1 MTMTFGRA
9 WSILLL
15 LSAAVFVYPQGPKSP
30 PATGAPKGRIGGTV
44 VHLTTG
50 QPLGGIEVSI
60 SPTEQRDVS
69 VQTISGPDGRFTFD
83 DLARGKY
90 SLIAHGQGFETQ
102 AYQQHGPYSTAVA
115 VGPGLTSE
123 NLIFRL
129 VPDAS
134 ISGIVLDDGNE
145 PVRSGEV
152 LLFSRGTGGGTGK
165 VQLHERGTLDE
176 QGRYHFGHLPPGT
189 YVVAVAAQPWYAQDP
204 PGTGKPGE
212 VSSDGQLPANQ
223 DAAEES
229 QETRA
234 PFPLDVAY
242 QTTYYAEATEAE
254 NATPILLHAGERATA
269 DVTLRPVPAVH
280 LTIRNLAA
288 DPNQPGTA
296 VIQQR
301 LFDSG
306 PLAIQ
311 TRSQQITPGTVSM
324 SGIRPGRLILTLR
337 TFNGKEWTKE
347 DREVDVTA
355 DTVID
360 ASENVLGLVT
370 LKGVVQLPGG
380 APIPS
385 GTNVR
390 FLNRRTGEAFM
401 ALVSPKGTFEAQQA
415 LAAPADCEV
424 SVVSLP
430 DFAVQ
435 DITATGTKVVGH
447 TLLLPRSGAVKLTV
461 TMSKGLARVDGTV
474 FREDKPVTE
483 AMVLLAPQHVEGNID
498 LFRRD
503 QSDSDGTFS
512 LYRVLP
518 GRYFIVAIE
527 NGWDLDWQNP
537 AVLKPYLEHGQ
548 LVEVTASRTYNV
560 SVRTQDNTTP
570 ASKSAQP

>member
-1 MTMTFGRA
+1 MTLRRA
-9 WSILLL
+9 SSIFLL
-15 LSAAVFVYPQGPKSP
+15 LSAAASAYPQGPKA
-30 PATGAPKGRIGGTV
+30 PAAAGTQNCRISGTV
-44 VHLTTG
+44 VHLTTD
-50 QPLGGIEVSI
+50 QHLSGIEVSI
-60 SPTEQRDVS
+60 SPTEQRDVI
-69 VQTISGPDGRFTFD
+69 VQTVSGPDGRFTFD

-90 SLIAHGQGFETQ
+90 SLIAQGRGFATQ

-115 VGPGLTSE
+115 VGPGLKSE

-134 ISGIVLDDGNE
+134 ISGIVLDDENE

-152 LLFSRGTGGGTGK
+152 LLFSRGAGGDIGK
-165 VQLHERGTLDE
+165 VQLHERGPLDE

-212 VSSDGQLPANQ
+212 VSTDAQLSANQ
-223 DAAEES
+223 DAAAES
-229 QETRA
+229 LETRT
-234 PFPLDVAY
+234 PFSLDVAY
-242 QTTYYAEATEAE
+242 RTTYYAEATEAE
-254 NATPILLHAGERATA
+254 NATPILLHAGEGANA

-280 LTIRNLAA
+280 LTIRNLGA
-288 DPNQPGTA
+288 DPGQPGTA

-306 PLAIQ
+306 PVAIQ
-311 TRSQQITPGTVSM
+311 TRSQEITPGTVSM
-324 SGIRPGRLILTLR
+324 SGIPPGRLILTLR
-337 TFNGKEWTKE
+337 TFNGKEWTHE
-347 DREVDVTA
+347 NREVDISA

-360 ASENVLGLVT
+360 ASENVLGMVT
-370 LKGVVQLPGG
+370 LQGVVQLPGG

-390 FLNRRTGEAFM
+390 FLNRGTGEAFM
-401 ALVSPKGTFEAQQA
+401 AQVSPKGTFEAQQA

-424 SVVSLP
+424 SVFSLP

-435 DITATGTKVVGH
+435 DITATGAKVVGR

-483 AMVLLAPQHVEGNID
+483 AMVLLAPQQVEGNID

-548 LVEVTASRTYNV
+548 LIEVTANRTYSV
-560 SVRTQDNTTP
+560 SVRAQDNTTKV
-570 ASKSAQP
+570 SKSPQP